1 MSFRSFREIKNWF
14 LALFRRDTMQD
25 EFDAEMEQHLEF
37 MNDEMVEEGM
47 SREEA
52 RKAALKKFGNVES
65 LKEDCQ
71 ASWGVRILDD
81 LLQDMR
87 YASRQIGKHKL
98 HAAIIVVTLA
108 ICMGSNTTAYN
119 FVVKLVSTPYDYVDD
134 ERIVMVGKSE
144 TKLSGDSVGNISIPH
159 WKFIEE
165 HATSFSD
172 IGFFDDQHQFDLDL
186 GGVVRRI
193 STDAITSGIW
203 KATGARPIAGR
214 FFTDEEAE
222 KTGGRV
228 IVLNETLWNELGGED
243 ANLLGQSLLLDN
255 QSYEIIGVVSRSFFL
270 GITPADGFIP
280 RLFKP
285 YEVKPN
291 QRNNH
296 SHNAI
301 GKLKPGIT
309 IEQVNQNLRAV
320 FEAFME
326 VHPEDRDDQER
337 TGAVFSSVV
346 INRAILQDMGQIE
359 MAFKSIQWV
368 AFVVLVIGCLNVGGM
383 ILVKGYSRLQE
394 LAMRKAMGASV
405 LRLSRQIYVE
415 IFIYFLLG
423 GLGSLAILKG
433 AYWVS
438 LYYLRFDEIPW
449 ASEWLIDSRSMY
461 ITLFIALGADP
472 VEADL
477 HPVHPRAVPPARDKK
492 ICDGSLTMFRYTDRF
507 T

>member
-1 MSFRSFREIKNWF
+1 
-14 LALFRRDTMQD
+14 
-25 EFDAEMEQHLEF
+25 
-37 MNDEMVEEGM
+37 
-47 SREEA
+47 
-52 RKAALKKFGNVES
+52 
-65 LKEDCQ
+65 
-71 ASWGVRILDD
+71 
-81 LLQDMR
+81 
-87 YASRQIGKHKL
+87 
-98 HAAIIVVTLA
+98 
-108 ICMGSNTTAYN
+108 
-119 FVVKLVSTPYDYVDD
+119 
-134 ERIVMVGKSE
+134 
-144 TKLSGDSVGNISIPH
+144 
-159 WKFIEE
+159 
-165 HATSFSD
+165 
-172 IGFFDDQHQFDLDL
+172 
-186 GGVVRRI
+186 
-193 STDAITSGIW
+193 
-203 KATGARPIAGR
+203 
-214 FFTDEEAE
+214 
-222 KTGGRV
+222 
-228 IVLNETLWNELGGED
+228 
-243 ANLLGQSLLLDN
+243 
-255 QSYEIIGVVSRSFFL
+255 
-270 GITPADGFIP
+270 
-280 RLFKP
+280 
-285 YEVKPN
+285 
-291 QRNNH
+291 
-296 SHNAI
+296 
-301 GKLKPGIT
+301 
-309 IEQVNQNLRAV
+309 
-320 FEAFME
+320 ME

-492 ICDGSLTMFRYTDRF
+492 NCDGSLTMFRYTDRF